1 MQAGRDLNVC
11 LFTYNVVWTH
21 LMQGEMAREYMRQ
34 GHWSPDLG
42 TA

>member
-1 MQAGRDLNVC
+1 MCMSAYIVRTCDL
-11 LFTYNVVWTH
+11 
-21 LMQGEMAREYMRQ
+21 MEGEMAREYMRQ